1 MGQRARLAINSRSRQ
16 HSSMQLKTERLLIDH
31 LCTDD
36 LIDLHLMDTDLSVR
50 RYIDGK
56 ASPLKKTKKYL
67 SENIISYRENGY
79 GRYAI
84 RDADTNEFLG
94 ICGFLKE
101 SYGLD
106 FGYRFLPGCWGKG
119 IATEAASAVIGKG
132 VSEDLREKVVAIVL
146 PENKASITVLHNVGF
161 RWLENMKIY
170 GFNVEKYTLPFD

>member
-1 MGQRARLAINSRSRQ
+1 
-16 HSSMQLKTERLLIDH
+16 MQLKTKRLTINH
-31 LCTDD
+31 LCLDD
-36 LIDLHLMDTDLSVR
+36 VIDLHRMDTDLRVR
-50 RYIDGK
+50 HYIDGK

-106 FGYRFLPGCWGKG
+106 IGYRFLPSCWGKG
-119 IATEAASAVIGKG
+119 IATEAASTVLEKG
-132 VSEDLREKVVAIVL
+132 ISDNLREQVVGIVL
-146 PENKASITVLHNVGF
+146 PENKASVTVLLKVGF
-161 RWLENMKIY
+161 RWKENLELF
-170 GFNVEKYTLPFD
+170 GFNVEKYTLSLN

>member
-1 MGQRARLAINSRSRQ
+1 
-16 HSSMQLKTERLLIDH
+16 MQLKTKRLTINH
-31 LCTDD
+31 LCLDD
-36 LIDLHLMDTDLSVR
+36 VVDLHRMDTDLRVR
-50 RYIDGK
+50 HYIDGK

-84 RDADTNEFLG
+84 RDTDTNEFLG

-119 IATEAASAVIGKG
+119 IATEAASIVLEKG
-132 VSEDLREKVVAIVL
+132 ISDNLREQVVGIVL
-146 PENKASITVLHNVGF
+146 PENKASIKVLCKVGF
-161 RWLENMKIY
+161 KWKENLELY
-170 GFNVEKYTLPFD
+170 GFKVEKYTLRLR

>member
-1 MGQRARLAINSRSRQ
+1 
-16 HSSMQLKTERLLIDH
+16 MQLKTKRLTINH
-31 LCTDD
+31 LCSGD
-36 LIDLHLMDTDLSVR
+36 LLDLHRMDTDLRVR
-50 RYIDGK
+50 HYIDGK

-106 FGYRFLPGCWGKG
+106 FGYRFLPSCWGKG
-119 IATEAASAVIGKG
+119 IATEAASTVLEKG
-132 VSEDLREKVVAIVL
+132 ISDNLREQVVGIVL
-146 PENKASITVLHNVGF
+146 PENKASINVLCKVGF
-161 RWLENMKIY
+161 KWQENLELY
-170 GFNVEKYTLPFD
+170 GLNVEK

>member
-1 MGQRARLAINSRSRQ
+1 
-16 HSSMQLKTERLLIDH
+16 MQLKTKRLTINH
-31 LCTDD
+31 LCFGD
-36 LIDLHLMDTDLSVR
+36 LLDLHRMDTDLRVR
-50 RYIDGK
+50 HYIDGK

-106 FGYRFLPGCWGKG
+106 FGYRFLPSCWGKG
-119 IATEAASAVIGKG
+119 IATEAASTVLEKG
-132 VSEDLREKVVAIVL
+132 ISDNLREQVVGIVL
-146 PENKASITVLHNVGF
+146 PENKASIKVLCKVGF
-161 RWLENMKIY
+161 KWKENLELY
-170 GFNVEKYTLPFD
+170 GFNVEKYSLQLK

>member
-1 MGQRARLAINSRSRQ
+1 
-16 HSSMQLKTERLLIDH
+16 MQLKTKRLTINH
-31 LCTDD
+31 LCLDD
-36 LIDLHLMDTDLSVR
+36 VVDLHRMDTDLRVR
-50 RYIDGK
+50 HYIDGK

-106 FGYRFLPGCWGKG
+106 FGYRFLPSCWGKG
-119 IATEAASAVIGKG
+119 IATEAASTVLEKG
-132 VSEDLREKVVAIVL
+132 ISDNLREQVVGIVL
-146 PENKASITVLHNVGF
+146 PENKASIKVLCEVGF
-161 RWLENMKIY
+161 KWKENLELS
-170 GFNVEKYTLPFD
+170 GFTVEKYTLRLR

>member
-1 MGQRARLAINSRSRQ
+1 
-16 HSSMQLKTERLLIDH
+16 MQLKTKRLTINH
-31 LCTDD
+31 LCLDD
-36 LIDLHLMDTDLSVR
+36 VVDLHRMDTDLRVR
-50 RYIDGK
+50 HYIDGK

-119 IATEAASAVIGKG
+119 IATEAASIVLEKG
-132 VSEDLREKVVAIVL
+132 ISDNLREQVVGIVL
-146 PENKASITVLHNVGF
+146 PENKASIKVLCKVGF
-161 RWLENMKIY
+161 KWKENLELY
-170 GFNVEKYTLPFD
+170 GFNVEKYSLQLK

>member
-1 MGQRARLAINSRSRQ
+1 
-16 HSSMQLKTERLLIDH
+16 MQLKTKRPTINH
-31 LCTDD
+31 LCLDD
-36 LIDLHLMDTDLSVR
+36 VIDLHRMDTDLRVR
-50 RYIDGK
+50 HYIDGK

-106 FGYRFLPGCWGKG
+106 FGYRFLPSCWGKG
-119 IATEAASAVIGKG
+119 IATEAASTVLEKG
-132 VSEDLREKVVAIVL
+132 ISDNLREQVVGIVL
-146 PENKASITVLHNVGF
+146 PENKASVTVLLKVGF
-161 RWLENMKIY
+161 RWKENLELF
-170 GFNVEKYTLPFD
+170 GFNVEKYTLSLN